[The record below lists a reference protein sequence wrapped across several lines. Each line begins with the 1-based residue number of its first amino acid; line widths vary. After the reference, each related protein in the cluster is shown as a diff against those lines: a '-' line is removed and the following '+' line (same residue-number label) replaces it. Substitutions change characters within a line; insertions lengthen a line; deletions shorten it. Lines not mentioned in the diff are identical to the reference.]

1 MVGIILYGSFELAP
15 YAKKYMNILENA
27 KIPYDLIGW
36 RREEEA
42 RYSGENVHIYEGK
55 AAKRYS
61 SPIAKIMPA
70 MGYRR
75 YVKKLLKTGK
85 TYKIENFV
93 SKNGKNFS
101 GYLKLENGRAVF
113 DFND

>member
-61 SPIAKIMPA
+61 SPFAKIMPA
-70 MGYRR
+70 MGYR
-75 YVKKLLKTGK
+75 K
-85 TYKIENFV
+85 
-93 SKNGKNFS
+93 
-101 GYLKLENGRAVF
+101 
-113 DFND
+113 